1 MPRILKEA
9 KDGQTSAQML
19 EASLSRGSFLNPPCV
34 PHLVFIVRSGA
45 EPLCE

>member
-19 EASLSRGSFLNPPCV
+19 EASLITRVVSEPALRPAPCF
-34 PHLVFIVRSGA
+34 HCAFGRSA
-45 EPLCE
+45 IM